1 MATSQIAT
9 TRRARSDEAL
19 EGVLGGERAGQVGDE
34 LIHGDTPTEG
44 LGLKPG
50 LGIGRKIER
59 HSHAPILGQQRWHRT
74 LQSVYAEVC

>member
-50 LGIGRKIER
+50 LSIRWEIER
-59 HSHAPILGQQRWHRT
+59 HSHTPIVGQQRGRRT
-74 LQSVYAEVC
+74 LNMGLR